1 MHDGNCL
8 STLLDEYLA
17 SIKSITKNRFI
28 PMMQRYVSYHE
39 FFADINPNLVYALSR
54 LVTWT
59 IMGHAGNFSK
69 GWNDDDDEQEVD
81 DENPN
86 KDVRTFAD
94 KIRGLVKRLQKNKQ
108 LKKLSGIDERVVEVL
123 KTKSVCQLRAMF
135 LPGYFQSLVTD
146 DKKRHGWKATIFPS
160 QIFLVLRF
168 FSNVNAMS
176 KQREVPDEKL
186 QSLVPGPNAD
196 ASYVQITNT
205 ASFVTFWLY

>member
-1 MHDGNCL
+1 
-8 STLLDEYLA
+8 
-17 SIKSITKNRFI
+17 
-28 PMMQRYVSYHE
+28 
-39 FFADINPNLVYALSR
+39 
-54 LVTWT
+54 
-59 IMGHAGNFSK
+59 MGHAGNFSK
-69 GWNDDDDEQEVD
+69 GWDDDDEQEVD

-94 KIRGLVKRLQKNKQ
+94 KIIGLVKRLKKNNQ
-108 LKKLSGIDERVVEVL
+108 LKKLSGNEEKIIEEL
-123 KTKSVCQLRAMF
+123 KRMSVSQLRAMF
-135 LPGYFQSLVTD
+135 LPDYFQSLVTD

-176 KQREVPDEKL
+176 KQRKVPEEKL

-205 ASFVTFWLY
+205 ASLVTFWLY